1 MGFGSDLE
9 TAHHM
14 IFENWGATSNEIS
27 QQMPGDELITSP
39 AFSATR
45 AITIEAPS
53 TEVFPWIAQM
63 GLGRAGWY
71 SYDFIDN
78 FGRKSATSV
87 HPEWAV
93 SSVGDVVPG
102 GPISFVVTHI
112 DSPNHLVMSLRGHRP
127 SSRFKFTL
135 AYSLSDD
142 GQHTRLVSR
151 VRSELRLP
159 LGAPLLKST
168 LGPGDGVMLR
178 RQLLGLKDRSE
189 SEHR

>member
-1 MGFGSDLE
+1 M
-9 TAHHM
+9 M
-14 IFENWGATSNEIS
+14 FENWGATTSEIS
-27 QQMPGDELITSP
+27 RRLPGDELITTP

-45 AITIEAPS
+45 AITIEAS
-53 TEVFPWIAQM
+53 TTEVFPWIAQM

-71 SYDFIDN
+71 SYDLIDN

-112 DSPNHLVMSLRGHRP
+112 DAPHHLVLSLRGHKQT
-127 SSRFKFTL
+127 SRFKFTL
-135 AYSLSDD
+135 AYALNDD
-142 GQHTRLVSR
+142 GQNTRLISR

-159 LGAPLLKST
+159 LGAPLLRST

-178 RQLLGLKDRSE
+178 RQLLGLKDRAE
-189 SEHR
+189 SQHQ

>member
-1 MGFGSDLE
+1 
-9 TAHHM
+9 M
-14 IFENWGATSNEIS
+14 IFENWGATTGEIS
-27 QQMPGDELITSP
+27 QQLPGDELITSP

-45 AITIEAPS
+45 AITIEVPPP
-53 TEVFPWIAQM
+53 EVFPWIAQM

-71 SYDFIDN
+71 SYDLIDN
-78 FGRKSATSV
+78 FGRKSATKV

-112 DSPNHLVMSLRGHRP
+112 DAPNHLIMSLRGHRQ

-135 AYSLSDD
+135 AYALSGD
-142 GQHTRLVSR
+142 GHNTRLVSR

-178 RQLLGLKDRSE
+178 RQLLGLKDRAE
-189 SEHR
+189 SQHQ

>member
-1 MGFGSDLE
+1 M
-9 TAHHM
+9 M
-14 IFENWGATSNEIS
+14 FENWGATTSEIS
-27 QQMPGDELITSP
+27 RRLPGDELITTP

-45 AITIEAPS
+45 AITIEAS
-53 TEVFPWIAQM
+53 TTEVFPWIAQM

-71 SYDFIDN
+71 SYDLIDN

-112 DSPNHLVMSLRGHRP
+112 DAPHHLVLSLRGHKQT
-127 SSRFKFTL
+127 SRIKFTL
-135 AYSLSDD
+135 AYALNDD
-142 GQHTRLVSR
+142 GQNTRLISR
-151 VRSELRLP
+151 VRSELRFP

-178 RQLLGLKDRSE
+178 RQLLGVKDRAE
-189 SEHR
+189 AQHQ